1 METGSKLA
9 THSAIA
15 NSLPMIGVKKQKEI
29 NRLGIL
35 VKGTVTTILGV
46 LTMVTQTV
54 RAFQMSLIWTKS

>member
-9 THSAIA
+9 THSATA
-15 NSLPMIGVKKQKEI
+15 NSLPMIGVKKQKGI

-35 VKGTVTTILGV
+35 VTGTTILGV